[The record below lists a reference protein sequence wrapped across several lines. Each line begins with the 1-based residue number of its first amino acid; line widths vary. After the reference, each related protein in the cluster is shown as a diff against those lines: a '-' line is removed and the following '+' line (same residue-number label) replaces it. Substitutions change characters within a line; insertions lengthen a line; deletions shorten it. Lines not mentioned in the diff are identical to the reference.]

1 MDYKNATVE
10 ELETL
15 VNQKDGEAICE
26 LGERCLYGRGGI
38 TVNPSKA
45 YKMFHKGENMQ
56 MPRAYVGLGEM
67 YRKGIFFAQN
77 ETMAREYYA
86 KAGVDYPKSESPV
99 YYEQENRHDPVQPT
113 PINEISDREMK
124 RKVDQAEQQRS
135 AMNYSEAKT
144 QCEQVLKT
152 IQDIRAGHLRYVGQ
166 SDLED
171 FEIEAD
177 WILAYTAFNQ
187 KEYSRLEHYL
197 AQNGVIAFH
206 PWGCYLQAIG
216 HQMMQSSSVVMEQ
229 DLQNLLMVRN
239 NQNMTRQDR
248 GDINV
253 MIGDL
258 ITDGYGTKQGIR
270 VDQAREYY
278 QEAAR
283 CGNEFAKEQLR

>member
-77 ETMAREYYA
+77 ETMAREYYV

-99 YYEQENRHDPVQPT
+99 YDEQGNRHDPVQSPQ
-113 PINEISDREMK
+113 INEISDREMK

-239 NQNMTRQDR
+239 NQNMTQQER

-258 ITDGYGTKQGIR
+258 ITDGYGIKQGIR

>member
-77 ETMAREYYA
+77 ETMAREYYV
-86 KAGVDYPKSESPV
+86 KAGVDYPKSESLV
-99 YYEQENRHDPVQPT
+99 YDEQENRHDPVQSPQ
-113 PINEISDREMK
+113 INEISDREMK

-135 AMNYSEAKT
+135 AMNYSEAKI

-239 NQNMTRQDR
+239 NQNMTQQER

-283 CGNEFAKEQLR
+283 CGNEFAKEQLS